1 MIEIMRKVGVSQREY
16 KVGDIVFLR
25 NPGRA
30 YSTYSEFF
38 SENKIDPEIAARYQY
53 GSIMGDYVEVGT
65 KMRVVATGM
74 HKLGFSM
81 LVVQTLTNS
90 SCWLID
96 EAGVEP
102 EALRYNLVVEVPF
115 VVNAARYEEAV
126 EKVRREV
133 DTKYGFDEYDV
144 KWVAS
149 EQKM

>member
-1 MIEIMRKVGVSQREY
+1 MSKREY
-16 KVGDIVFLR
+16 KVGDIVILKH
-25 NPGRA
+25 PGEA

-53 GSIMGDYVEVGT
+53 GSIMGDYVETGT
-65 KMRVVATGM
+65 EMQVVATGV
-74 HKLGFSM
+74 HKYGFSM
-81 LVVQTLTNS
+81 LVVQMLTNS

-96 EAGVEP
+96 ADGVEP
-102 EALRYNLVVEVPF
+102 ETRIYNLVVEVPF
-115 VVNAARYEEAV
+115 VASATSYEEAV

-149 EQKM
+149 EQQM

>member
-1 MIEIMRKVGVSQREY
+1 MSERVY

-25 NPGRA
+25 DPGKA

-38 SENKIDPEIAARYQY
+38 SENKINPEIAARYQY
-53 GSIMGDYVEVGT
+53 GSIMEDYVETGT

-74 HKLGFSM
+74 HKYGLSL
-81 LVVQTLTNS
+81 LVVQMLTNS

-96 EAGVEP
+96 KDGVEP
-102 EALRYNLVVEVPF
+102 EARIYNFVVEVPF
-115 VVNAARYEEAV
+115 VANATGYEEAV

-144 KWVAS
+144 RRVAS
-149 EQKM
+149 E